1 MQCLSAVRQPLRTI
15 GMGRTRKT
23 ARPTGKATSGAAR
36 RAKQPRRRF
45 ALRAAT
51 VLALFAGLS
60 GAIVLSLAFIYY
72 TIRFPDP
79 SALRQRDKAPVVR
92 VLAADG
98 SLLAERG
105 EAYDFMPF
113 DLLPRHVINA
123 VVATEDRRFF
133 DHWGVDPIGIARAG
147 FANLKAGRYAQG
159 GSTLT
164 QQLAK
169 NLFLT
174 SERSLRRKIE
184 ELMLALWLE
193 VRLSKQD
200 IAELYL
206 NRVYFGGGAYGI
218 EAASHRYFGKSARS
232 LTVAEAAV
240 LAGLLKAP
248 SRYSPANSPV
258 LARARSQVVMKRMLD
273 AGYITKGEEAAM
285 RRRPVRF
292 ARHANAREAGAQ
304 YAVEF
309 VLDRLPPV
317 VGPNT
322 GELVVHTT
330 IDAGL
335 QRAAQAA
342 VEQMLAA
349 EGRAAGAQQAA
360 VVVIDTQGRI
370 RALVG
375 GRSFAESQYDR
386 AVKARRQPGSA
397 FKPLVYL
404 AALERGWTPDTM
416 VQDAPI
422 TVAGWSPRNDSGT
435 YQGLI
440 TLRTA
445 LAQSVNSVAVRLQ
458 QEVGTSRVIALAHRL
473 GIKSELRPSPSIAL
487 GTSEVSVLEL
497 TGAYGVLA
505 SGGLSV
511 APHAIRAVRTGTGA
525 AVYARPAAQARM
537 LVSPVHAGEISDMLH
552 TAVMSGTGRR
562 ALLPRHP
569 AAGKTGTTQEFRDA
583 WFVGYTAQLVA
594 GVWVGNDDGKPMN
607 KVVGG
612 GLPARIWRE
621 VMLAA
626 HERLPP
632 GDLPGHANN
641 GYRKDGA
648 VLVRAAQR

>member
-1 MQCLSAVRQPLRTI
+1 LRGQI
-15 GMGRTRKT
+15 
-23 ARPTGKATSGAAR
+23 
-36 RAKQPRRRF
+36 
-45 ALRAAT
+45 RAAT
-51 VLALFAGLS
+51 VLTIFSGLAGT
-60 GAIVLSLAFIYY
+60 IVLSLAFIYY

-79 SALRQRDKAPVVR
+79 SALRQRDRAPVVR

-98 SLLAERG
+98 SLLAARG
-105 EAYDFMPF
+105 EAYDFVPF

-133 DHWGVDPIGIARAG
+133 DHWGLDPIGIARATV
-147 FANLKAGRYAQG
+147 ANLRAGRYAQG

-174 SERSLRRKIE
+174 SERSLRRKVE

-193 VRLSKQD
+193 VRLTKQD

-258 LARARSQVVMKRMLD
+258 LARARSHVVLQRMRD
-273 AGYITKGEEAAM
+273 AGYITAAEETAM
-285 RRRPVRF
+285 SRRPVRF
-292 ARHANAREAGAQ
+292 AQHANEREAGTQ

-317 VGPNT
+317 IGPNA
-322 GELVVHTT
+322 GELVVETT
-330 IDAGL
+330 IDARL

-342 VEQMLAA
+342 VEQALAT
-349 EGRAAGAQQAA
+349 EGRAADAQQAA
-360 VVVIDTQGRI
+360 VVVIDTEGRI

-375 GRSFAESQYDR
+375 GRSFAESQFDR
-386 AVKARRQPGSA
+386 AVRARRQPGSA

-404 AALERGWTPDTM
+404 AALERGWTPDTL
-416 VQDAPI
+416 VQDAPV

-435 YQGLI
+435 YQGSI
-440 TLRTA
+440 TLRQA
-445 LAQSVNSVAVRLQ
+445 LAQSINSVAVRLQ
-458 QEVGTSRVIALAHRL
+458 QDVSTSRVISLAQRL

-497 TGAYGVLA
+497 TGAYAVLA
-505 SGGLSV
+505 SGGLNVS
-511 APHAIRAVRTGTGA
+511 PHAVRSVRTGGGA
-525 AVYARPAAQARM
+525 VIYARPADRPRI
-537 LVSPVHAGEISDMLH
+537 LVAPDHVGQMNDMLH
-552 TAVMSGTGRR
+552 AALVSGTGRR

-569 AAGKTGTTQEFRDA
+569 SAGKTGTTQEFRDA
-583 WFVGYTAQLVA
+583 WFVGYTAHLAA
-594 GVWVGNDDGKPMN
+594 GVWVGNDDGKPMH

-626 HERLPP
+626 HDRLSPD
-632 GDLPGHANN
+632 DLPGYAGGADQRNN
-641 GYRKDGA
+641 RA
-648 VLVRAAQR
+648 MVVRATRP

>member
-1 MQCLSAVRQPLRTI
+1 
-15 GMGRTRKT
+15 
-23 ARPTGKATSGAAR
+23 
-36 RAKQPRRRF
+36 
-45 ALRAAT
+45 
-51 VLALFAGLS
+51 
-60 GAIVLSLAFIYY
+60 
-72 TIRFPDP
+72 
-79 SALRQRDKAPVVR
+79 
-92 VLAADG
+92 
-98 SLLAERG
+98 
-105 EAYDFMPF
+105 
-113 DLLPRHVINA
+113 
-123 VVATEDRRFF
+123 
-133 DHWGVDPIGIARAG
+133 
-147 FANLKAGRYAQG
+147 
-159 GSTLT
+159 
-164 QQLAK
+164 
-169 NLFLT
+169 
-174 SERSLRRKIE
+174 
-184 ELMLALWLE
+184 MLALWLE
-193 VRLSKQD
+193 VRLSKED
-200 IAELYL
+200 IVELYL

-218 EAASHRYFGKSARS
+218 EAAAHRYFGKSARS
-232 LTVAEAAV
+232 VTVAEAAV

-258 LARARSQVVMKRMLD
+258 LARARSQVVLKRMLD
-273 AGYITKGEEAAM
+273 AGYITAAEETAM
-285 RRRPVRF
+285 VRRPVRF
-292 ARHANAREAGAQ
+292 ARHANEREAGTQ

-317 VGPNT
+317 IGPNA
-322 GELVVHTT
+322 GELVVQTT

-335 QRAAQAA
+335 QRAAQTA
-342 VEQMLAA
+342 VELALA
-349 EGRAAGAQQAA
+349 TEGRAAGAQQAA
-360 VVVIDTQGRI
+360 VVVIDTEGRI

-375 GRSFAESQYDR
+375 GRSYAESQYDR

-458 QEVGTSRVIALAHRL
+458 QEVGTSRVIALAQRL

-505 SGGLSV
+505 NGGLSV
-511 APHAIRAVRTGTGA
+511 MPHAIRAVRTGTGA
-525 AVYARPAAQARM
+525 IIYARPATQPRM
-537 LVSPVHAGEISDMLH
+537 LVSPDHVGEISDMLH

-569 AAGKTGTTQEFRDA
+569 SAGKTGTTQEFRDA
-583 WFVGYTAQLVA
+583 WFVGYTAQLVT
-594 GVWVGNDDGKPMN
+594 GVWVGNDDSKPMN

-632 GDLPGHANN
+632 GGLPGQANN
-641 GYRKDGA
+641 GHQRNGA
-648 VLVRAAQR
+648 MLARAEQ

>member
-1 MQCLSAVRQPLRTI
+1 
-15 GMGRTRKT
+15 MGRTRPKI
-23 ARPTGKATSGAAR
+23 ARPTGKAAAGP
-36 RAKQPRRRF
+36 RARPAKRSRGRF
-45 ALRAAT
+45 GLRGQIRAAT
-51 VLALFAGLS
+51 VLTIFSGLAGT
-60 GAIVLSLAFIYY
+60 IVLSLAFIYY

-79 SALRQRDKAPVVR
+79 SALRQRDRAPVVR

-98 SLLAERG
+98 SLLAARG
-105 EAYDFMPF
+105 EAYDFVPF

-133 DHWGVDPIGIARAG
+133 DHWGLDPIGIARATV
-147 FANLKAGRYAQG
+147 ANLRAGRYAQG

-174 SERSLRRKIE
+174 SERSLRRKVE

-193 VRLSKQD
+193 VRLTKQD

-258 LARARSQVVMKRMLD
+258 LARARSHVVLQRMRD
-273 AGYITKGEEAAM
+273 AGYITAAEETAM
-285 RRRPVRF
+285 SRRPVRF
-292 ARHANAREAGAQ
+292 AQHANEREAGTQ

-317 VGPNT
+317 IGPNA
-322 GELVVHTT
+322 GELVVETT
-330 IDAGL
+330 IDARL

-342 VEQMLAA
+342 VEQALAT
-349 EGRAAGAQQAA
+349 EGRAADAQQAA
-360 VVVIDTQGRI
+360 VVVIDTEGRI

-375 GRSFAESQYDR
+375 GRSFAESQFDR
-386 AVKARRQPGSA
+386 AVRARRQPGSA

-404 AALERGWTPDTM
+404 AALERGWTPDTL
-416 VQDAPI
+416 VQDAPV

-435 YQGLI
+435 YQGSI
-440 TLRTA
+440 TLRQA
-445 LAQSVNSVAVRLQ
+445 LAQSINSVAVRLQ
-458 QEVGTSRVIALAHRL
+458 QDVSTSRVISLAQRL

-497 TGAYGVLA
+497 TGAYAVLA
-505 SGGLSV
+505 SGGLNVS
-511 APHAIRAVRTGTGA
+511 PHAVRSVRTGGGA
-525 AVYARPAAQARM
+525 VIYARPADRPRI
-537 LVSPVHAGEISDMLH
+537 LVAPDHVGQMNDMLH
-552 TAVMSGTGRR
+552 AALVSGTGRR

-569 AAGKTGTTQEFRDA
+569 SAGKTGTTQEFRDA
-583 WFVGYTAQLVA
+583 WFVGYTAHLAA
-594 GVWVGNDDGKPMN
+594 GVWVGNDDGKPMH

-626 HERLPP
+626 HDRLSPD
-632 GDLPGHANN
+632 DLPGYAGGADQRNN
-641 GYRKDGA
+641 RA
-648 VLVRAAQR
+648 MVVRATRP

>member
-1 MQCLSAVRQPLRTI
+1 
-15 GMGRTRKT
+15 MGRTRPKT
-23 ARPTGKATSGAAR
+23 ARPTGRAVTGRARKSKTSRGR
-36 RAKQPRRRF
+36 YG
-45 ALRAAT
+45 LRAAT
-51 VLALFAGLS
+51 ALALFAGFS

-79 SALRQRDKAPVVR
+79 SALRQRDKAPVVQ

-105 EAYDFMPF
+105 EAYDFVPF
-113 DLLPRHVINA
+113 DMLPRHVINA

-133 DHWGVDPIGIARAG
+133 DHWGLDPIGIARAG

-193 VRLSKQD
+193 VRLSKED
-200 IAELYL
+200 IVELYL

-218 EAASHRYFGKSARS
+218 EAAAHRYFGKSARS
-232 LTVAEAAV
+232 VTVAEAAV

-258 LARARSQVVMKRMLD
+258 LARARSQVVLKRMLD
-273 AGYITKGEEAAM
+273 AGYITAAEETAM
-285 RRRPVRF
+285 VRRPVRF
-292 ARHANAREAGAQ
+292 ARHANEREAGTQ

-317 VGPNT
+317 IGPNA
-322 GELVVHTT
+322 GELVVQTT

-342 VEQMLAA
+342 VEQALAT
-349 EGRAAGAQQAA
+349 EGRVAGAQQAA
-360 VVVIDTQGRI
+360 VVVIDTGGRI

-375 GRSFAESQYDR
+375 GRSYAESQYDR

-416 VQDAPI
+416 VHDAPI

-458 QEVGTSRVIALAHRL
+458 QEVGTSRVIALAQRL
-473 GIKSELRPSPSIAL
+473 GIKSELRQSPSIAL

-505 SGGLSV
+505 NGGLSV
-511 APHAIRAVRTGTGA
+511 GPHAIRAVRTGTGA
-525 AVYARPAAQARM
+525 IIYARPATQPRI
-537 LVSPVHAGEISDMLH
+537 LVSPNHIGEISDMLH
-552 TAVMSGTGRR
+552 AAVLSGTGRR

-569 AAGKTGTTQEFRDA
+569 TAGKTGTTQEFRDA

-632 GDLPGHANN
+632 GGLPGHAAVNALDPRSN
-641 GYRKDGA
+641 RG
-648 VLVRAAQR
+648 VLVRTAQP

>member
-1 MQCLSAVRQPLRTI
+1 
-15 GMGRTRKT
+15 MGRTKPKT
-23 ARPTGKATSGAAR
+23 ARPTGKTTSGATR
-36 RAKQPRRRF
+36 KAKRPRRRF
-45 ALRAAT
+45 GLRAAT
-51 VLALFAGLS
+51 ALALFAGFS

-79 SALRQRDKAPVVR
+79 SALRQRDRAPVVR

-105 EAYDFMPF
+105 EAYDFVPF
-113 DLLPRHVINA
+113 DLLPRHLINA

-133 DHWGVDPIGIARAG
+133 DHWGLDPIGIARAG

-248 SRYSPANSPV
+248 SRYSPTNSPV
-258 LARARSQVVMKRMLD
+258 LARARSQVVLKRMLD
-273 AGYITKGEEAAM
+273 AGYITAADETAM
-285 RRRPVRF
+285 VRRPVRF
-292 ARHANAREAGAQ
+292 ARHANEREAGAQ

-317 VGPNT
+317 IGPNT
-322 GELVVHTT
+322 GELVVQTT

-342 VEQMLAA
+342 VEQILAT
-349 EGRAAGAQQAA
+349 EGRTAGAQQAA
-360 VVVIDTQGRI
+360 MVVIDTEGRI

-375 GRSFAESQYDR
+375 GRSYAESQYDR

-404 AALERGWTPDTM
+404 AALERGWTPDTI

-435 YQGLI
+435 YQGVI
-440 TLRTA
+440 SLRTA

-458 QEVGTSRVIALAHRL
+458 QEVGTSRVIALAQRL
-473 GIKSELRPSPSIAL
+473 GITSELRPSPSIAL

-505 SGGLSV
+505 NGGLSIT
-511 APHAIRAVRTGTGA
+511 PHAIRAVRTGAGA
-525 AVYARPAAQARM
+525 AVYTRPAVKARM
-537 LVSPVHAGEISDMLH
+537 LVSLDHAGEISDMLH

-594 GVWVGNDDGKPMN
+594 GVWVGNDDGEPMN

-632 GDLPGHANN
+632 GGLPGHA
-641 GYRKDGA
+641 GA
-648 VLVRAAQR
+648 MLVRAAQQ

>member
-1 MQCLSAVRQPLRTI
+1 VL
-15 GMGRTRKT
+15 
-23 ARPTGKATSGAAR
+23 
-36 RAKQPRRRF
+36 
-45 ALRAAT
+45 T
-51 VLALFAGLS
+51 VFAGLA
-60 GAIVLSLAFIYY
+60 GIIVLSLAFIYY

-79 SALRQRDKAPVVR
+79 SALRQRDKAPVVK

-105 EAYDFMPF
+105 EAYDFVPF
-113 DLLPRHVINA
+113 DLLPRHVIDA

-133 DHWGVDPIGIARAG
+133 THWGLDPIGIARAG
-147 FANLKAGRYAQG
+147 LANLKAGRYAQG

-218 EAASHRYFGKSARS
+218 EAASHRYFAKSARS
-232 LTVAEAAV
+232 LTVAESAV

-258 LARARSQVVMKRMLD
+258 LARARSQVVLKRMLD
-273 AGYITKGEEAAM
+273 AGYITAADETAM
-285 RRRPVRF
+285 MRRPVRF
-292 ARHANAREAGAQ
+292 ALHANEREAGTQ

-317 VGPNT
+317 IGPNS
-322 GELVVHTT
+322 GELVVETT
-330 IDAGL
+330 IDARL
-335 QRAAQAA
+335 QRLAQAA
-342 VEQMLAA
+342 VEQALATD
-349 EGRAAGAQQAA
+349 GRMAGAQQAA
-360 VVVIDTQGRI
+360 VVVIDTEGRI

-375 GRSFAESQYDR
+375 GRSFAESQFDR
-386 AVKARRQPGSA
+386 AVRARRQPGSA

-404 AALERGWTPDTM
+404 AALERGWTPDTL

-422 TVAGWSPRNDSGT
+422 TIGGWSPRNDSGA
-435 YQGLI
+435 YQGNI

-458 QEVGTSRVIALAHRL
+458 QDVGVSRVISLAQRL
-473 GIKSELRPSPSIAL
+473 GINSELRPSPSIAL

-511 APHAIRAVRTGTGA
+511 TPHAVRSVRTGAGA
-525 AVYARPAAQARM
+525 VLYTRPVTRPRM
-537 LVSPVHAGEISDMLH
+537 LVAPDHVGEMSDMLH
-552 TAVMSGTGRR
+552 TALVSGTGRR

-569 AAGKTGTTQEFRDA
+569 SAGKTGTTM
-583 WFVGYTAQLVA
+583 TASRCTRSSAEVCRRA
-594 GVWVGNDDGKPMN
+594 SG
-607 KVVGG
+607 
-612 GLPARIWRE
+612 AR
-621 VMLAA
+621 
-626 HERLPP
+626 
-632 GDLPGHANN
+632 
-641 GYRKDGA
+641 
-648 VLVRAAQR
+648 

>member
-1 MQCLSAVRQPLRTI
+1 
-15 GMGRTRKT
+15 MGRTKPKT
-23 ARPTGKATSGAAR
+23 ARPTGKAASGTAR
-36 RAKQPRRRF
+36 KAKQPRPRF
-45 ALRAAT
+45 ALRTAT
-51 VLALFAGLS
+51 TLTLFAGFT

-79 SALRQRDKAPVVR
+79 SALRQRGKAPVVR

-105 EAYDFMPF
+105 EAYDFVPF

-133 DHWGVDPIGIARAG
+133 DHWGLDPIGIARAT
-147 FANLKAGRYAQG
+147 FANLRAGRYAQG

-193 VRLSKQD
+193 VRLTKED

-232 LTVAEAAV
+232 LTVSEAAV

-273 AGYITKGEEAAM
+273 AGYITAADEAAM
-285 RRRPVRF
+285 LRRPVRF
-292 ARHANAREAGAQ
+292 ARHANEREAGAQ

-309 VLDRLPPV
+309 VLDRLPPL
-317 VGPNT
+317 VGPNS
-322 GELVVHTT
+322 GELVVQTT

-335 QRAAQAA
+335 QRGAQAT
-342 VEQMLAA
+342 VEQILAT
-349 EGRAAGAQQAA
+349 EGRVAGAQQAA
-360 VVVIDTQGRI
+360 VVVIDTEGRI

-375 GRSFAESQYDR
+375 GRSFADSQYDR

-416 VQDAPI
+416 VQDTPV

-458 QEVGTSRVIALAHRL
+458 QEVGTSRVIALAQRL

-497 TGAYGVLA
+497 TGVYGVLA

-511 APHAIRAVRTGTGA
+511 APHAIRAVRTGAGA
-525 AVYARPAAQARM
+525 AVYTRPAYPQRM
-537 LVSPVHAGEISDMLH
+537 LVSPDHVGEISDMLH
-552 TAVMSGTGRR
+552 SAVTSGTGRR

-569 AAGKTGTTQEFRDA
+569 TAGKTGTTQEFRDA

-632 GDLPGHANN
+632 GGLPGHAAVNASDP
-641 GYRKDGA
+641 RGA
-648 VLVRAAQR
+648 RVLVRTAQP

>member
-1 MQCLSAVRQPLRTI
+1 M
-15 GMGRTRKT
+15 
-23 ARPTGKATSGAAR
+23 
-36 RAKQPRRRF
+36 
-45 ALRAAT
+45 
-51 VLALFAGLS
+51 AGLS

-105 EAYDFMPF
+105 EAYDFVPF

-133 DHWGVDPIGIARAG
+133 DHWGLDPIGIARAG

-193 VRLSKQD
+193 VRLSKED

-232 LTVAEAAV
+232 LTIAEAAV

-258 LARARSQVVMKRMLD
+258 LARARSQVVLKRMLD
-273 AGYITKGEEAAM
+273 AGYITVAEEMAM
-285 RRRPVRF
+285 VRRPVRF
-292 ARHANAREAGAQ
+292 ARHANEREAGAQ

-317 VGPNT
+317 IGPNA
-322 GELVVHTT
+322 GELVVQTT

-342 VEQMLAA
+342 VEQALAT

-360 VVVIDTQGRI
+360 VVVIDTEGRI

-375 GRSFAESQYDR
+375 GRSYAESQYDR

-435 YQGLI
+435 HQGLI

-458 QEVGTSRVIALAHRL
+458 QEVGTSRVIALAQRL
-473 GIKSELRPSPSIAL
+473 GIRSELRPSPSIAL

-505 SGGLSV
+505 NGGLSV
-511 APHAIRAVRTGTGA
+511 APHAIRAVRTGSGA
-525 AVYARPAAQARM
+525 TLYSRPFIKPRM
-537 LVSPVHAGEISDMLH
+537 LVSPDHVSEIGDMLH
-552 TAVMSGTGRR
+552 AAVVSGTGRR

-569 AAGKTGTTQEFRDA
+569 TAGKTGTTQEFRDA

-632 GDLPGHANN
+632 GGLPGHA
-641 GYRKDGA
+641 A
-648 VLVRAAQR
+648 VNASDQRSNRSTLVRTAQP

>member
-1 MQCLSAVRQPLRTI
+1 
-15 GMGRTRKT
+15 MGRTRPKT
-23 ARPTGKATSGAAR
+23 ARPTGKAATGAAAR
-36 RAKQPRRRF
+36 PGKRPRGRF
-45 ALRAAT
+45 GLRGQIRAAT
-51 VLALFAGLS
+51 VLTVFAGL
-60 GAIVLSLAFIYY
+60 AATIVLSLAFIYY

-79 SALRQRDKAPVVR
+79 SALRQRDKAPVVK

-105 EAYDFMPF
+105 EAYDFVPF
-113 DLLPRHVINA
+113 DLLPRHVIDA

-133 DHWGVDPIGIARAG
+133 THWGLDPIGIARAG

-218 EAASHRYFGKSARS
+218 EAASNRYFAKSARS
-232 LTVAEAAV
+232 LTLAEAAV

-258 LARARSQVVMKRMLD
+258 LARARSQVVLKRMLD
-273 AGYITKGEEAAM
+273 AGYITAADETTM
-285 RRRPVRF
+285 LRRPVRF
-292 ARHANAREAGAQ
+292 ALHANAREAGAQ

-317 VGPNT
+317 IGPNS
-322 GELVVHTT
+322 GELVVETT
-330 IDAGL
+330 IDARL
-335 QRAAQAA
+335 QRLAQAA
-342 VEQMLAA
+342 VEQALAT
-349 EGRAAGAQQAA
+349 EGRIAGAQQAA
-360 VVVIDTQGRI
+360 VVVIDTEGRI

-375 GRSFAESQYDR
+375 GRSFAESQFDR
-386 AVKARRQPGSA
+386 AVRARRQPGSA

-404 AALERGWTPDTM
+404 AALERGWTSDAL

-422 TVAGWSPRNDSGT
+422 TIAGWSPRNDSGT
-435 YQGLI
+435 YQGNI

-458 QEVGTSRVIALAHRL
+458 QDVGVSRVISLAQRL

-511 APHAIRAVRTGTGA
+511 TPHAVRSVRTGAGA
-525 AVYARPAAQARM
+525 VLYARPVTRPRM
-537 LVSPVHAGEISDMLH
+537 LVAPDHVGQMSDMLH
-552 TAVMSGTGRR
+552 TALVSGTGRR

-569 AAGKTGTTQEFRDA
+569 SAGKTGTTQDFRDA
-583 WFVGYTAQLVA
+583 WFVGYTAQLAA
-594 GVWVGNDDGKPMN
+594 GVWVGNDDGKPMH

-632 GDLPGHANN
+632 GDLPG
-641 GYRKDGA
+641 YTA
-648 VLVRAAQR
+648 VAGMDQRGDRTTVVRAAQR

>member
-1 MQCLSAVRQPLRTI
+1 MLAV
-15 GMGRTRKT
+15 
-23 ARPTGKATSGAAR
+23 
-36 RAKQPRRRF
+36 
-45 ALRAAT
+45 
-51 VLALFAGLS
+51 FAGLA
-60 GAIVLSLAFIYY
+60 GTIVLSLAFIYY
-72 TIRFPDP
+72 TVRFPDP

-105 EAYDFMPF
+105 EAYDFVPF

-133 DHWGVDPIGIARAG
+133 THWGLDPIGIARAG

-174 SERSLRRKIE
+174 SERSLRRKVE

-232 LTVAEAAV
+232 LTVAESAV

-258 LARARSQVVMKRMLD
+258 LARARSQVVLKRMLD
-273 AGYITKGEEAAM
+273 AGYITAADETAM
-285 RRRPVRF
+285 LRRPVRF
-292 ARHANAREAGAQ
+292 AMHANEREAGAQ

-317 VGPNT
+317 IGPNT
-322 GELVVHTT
+322 GELVVETT
-330 IDAGL
+330 IDTRL
-335 QRAAQAA
+335 QRTAQAV
-342 VEQMLAA
+342 VEQILAT

-360 VVVIDTQGRI
+360 VVVIDTEGRI

-375 GRSFAESQYDR
+375 GRSFADSQFNR
-386 AVKARRQPGSA
+386 AVRARRQPGSA
-397 FKPLVYL
+397 FKPFVYL
-404 AALERGWTPDTM
+404 AALERGWTPDTL

-422 TVAGWSPRNDSGT
+422 TVAGWTPRNDSGT
-435 YQGLI
+435 YQGVI

-458 QEVGTSRVIALAHRL
+458 QEVGTSRVISLAQRL
-473 GIKSELRPSPSIAL
+473 GIASELRPSPSIAL

-511 APHAIRAVRTGTGA
+511 TPHAVRKVRTGSGA
-525 AVYARPAAQARM
+525 VVYARPATQPRM
-537 LVSPVHAGEISDMLH
+537 LVSPDHAGEISDMLH
-552 TAVMSGTGRR
+552 TVIVSGTGRR

-569 AAGKTGTTQEFRDA
+569 SAGKTGTTQEFRDA
-583 WFVGYTAQLVA
+583 WFVGYTAQLAA

-632 GDLPGHANN
+632 GGLLGHAAAN
-641 GYRKDGA
+641 GADQRSNRA
-648 VLVRAAQR
+648 MLVRAAQP